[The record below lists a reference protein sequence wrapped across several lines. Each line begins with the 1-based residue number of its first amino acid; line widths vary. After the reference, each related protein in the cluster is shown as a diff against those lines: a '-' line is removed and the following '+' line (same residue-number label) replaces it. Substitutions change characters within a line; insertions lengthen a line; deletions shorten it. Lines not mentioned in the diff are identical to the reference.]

1 MQRVCLD
8 RNDTTITISWFPKAD
23 GCGTFEKHIV
33 YQQENAEPF
42 TIITEILNITTDVY
56 SFKTNNLNANKK
68 FFIATVRACN
78 GIDTLFS
85 DTIGID
91 QTPPVLIGLDS
102 VSHEFGTNNLIL
114 GWQKNPSKD
123 TRGYNVYIDNGNAF
137 TRIGTTNETNYT
149 HSPGN
154 ARPQYTLATFDTCF
168 LTTAIATPTHRSAYL
183 TATYDS
189 CARIIS
195 LNWSLYQ
202 GWETI
207 EKQQLWVSINGNNY
221 VLTNTFDPGVSS
233 HTINNITRGD
243 QYSMYIRTWKSGNE
257 MSSSSNVEE
266 TQTFL
271 FNDQQ
276 IPDILNVTVFDH
288 QLDVTIHQDYTSH
301 IDLINVYKT
310 TEYQNKRRVKTFEKT
325 DLIADQFIAFK
336 DAATTPENSFYSYQL
351 ESVNVC
357 GEKVQSSNH
366 KNSIHLKIEGTVLI
380 FNHLRG
386 FLGDLSYYQ
395 INVSYDD
402 GFTWN
407 TFVETLDTQIS
418 DIKDTLSCYQVT
430 AVEQNNPRHDNQE
443 SSSNIVCLAGPFWAE
458 VPNAITTKD
467 LIKNNEFK
475 VLGGGIDHNKS
486 YYEIFNRWGQVIHRS
501 STSETWKPNNLD
513 VLSGQ
518 YLYIVRIIGIKGETK
533 TLKGMLTI
541 IN

>member
-1 MQRVCLD
+1 
-8 RNDTTITISWFPKAD
+8 
-23 GCGTFEKHIV
+23 
-33 YQQENAEPF
+33 
-42 TIITEILNITTDVY
+42 
-56 SFKTNNLNANKK
+56 
-68 FFIATVRACN
+68 
-78 GIDTLFS
+78 
-85 DTIGID
+85 
-91 QTPPVLIGLDS
+91 
-102 VSHEFGTNNLIL
+102 
-114 GWQKNPSKD
+114 
-123 TRGYNVYIDNGNAF
+123 
-137 TRIGTTNETNYT
+137 
-149 HSPGN
+149 
-154 ARPQYTLATFDTCF
+154 
-168 LTTAIATPTHRSAYL
+168 
-183 TATYDS
+183 
-189 CARIIS
+189 
-195 LNWSLYQ
+195 
-202 GWETI
+202 
-207 EKQQLWVSINGNNY
+207 
-221 VLTNTFDPGVSS
+221 
-233 HTINNITRGD
+233 
-243 QYSMYIRTWKSGNE
+243 MYIRTWKSGNE